1 MKKMLGISVAI
12 LAVGLILTACV
23 GAQKDTMTA
32 SGAMEPNLVVYPAV
46 VKMDK
51 KATAFIMG
59 SGFEPGKEILIL
71 LTTADGVKSDIG
83 YSFEPE
89 PVPNKMGAWASE
101 WKDCGRYI
109 SSELVKEGVYVIT
122 VTDGEY
128 HPLAEAPIAFT
139 AGEKEKKK

>member
-51 KATAFIMG
+51 KATAF
-59 SGFEPGKEILIL
+59 IL